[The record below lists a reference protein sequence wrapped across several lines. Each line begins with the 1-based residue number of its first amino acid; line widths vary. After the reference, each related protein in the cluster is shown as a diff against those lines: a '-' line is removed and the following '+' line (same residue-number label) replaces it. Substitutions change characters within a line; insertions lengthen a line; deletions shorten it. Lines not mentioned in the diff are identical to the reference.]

1 LRLRA
6 DRVAGGKVIKI
17 TRTPVATHPLGG
29 SYQGRR
35 PWEHFHDRGTA
46 HEKSVLKVMSFDSHD
61 PTNWTG
67 QTHETI
73 RLMNDALAVIRKL
86 LSQILQRLD
95 LDES

>member
-17 TRTPVATHPLGG
+17 TRTLVASHPLAG
-29 SYQGRR
+29 SYQGR

-67 QTHETI
+67 QTRETI
-73 RLMNDALAVIRKL
+73 RLMNDALVVIRKL

-95 LDES
+95 LHES